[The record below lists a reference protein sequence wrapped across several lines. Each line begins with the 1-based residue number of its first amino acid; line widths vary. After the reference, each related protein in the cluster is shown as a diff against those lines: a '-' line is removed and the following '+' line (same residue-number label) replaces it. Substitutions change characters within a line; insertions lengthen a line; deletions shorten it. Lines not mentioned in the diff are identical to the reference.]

1 MPRYDAV
8 IFDLFGTLVH
18 TVTPTAYAE
27 MLDEL
32 SALLGVS
39 HGEFTTQWR
48 STIEERESGALGD
61 IAGVLR
67 WTAVAARGA
76 PSSDQIASAADRWLS
91 IAGGWLEARVNAR
104 EVLSAVRGAGLR
116 VGLLS
121 NCSAE
126 VPALWP
132 GATLG
137 DLFDATVFSCEV
149 GAMKPDRKVYDA
161 ACDALDVRPERCMFV
176 GDGGA
181 RELTGAAALGMEA
194 VLLRVPGEE
203 HTWFDANYRQDALE
217 WPGTTVGDLSEL
229 LPLLSSA
236 TR

>member
-1 MPRYDAV
+1 MRYDAV

-18 TVTPTAYAE
+18 TVTPDAYAA

-32 SALLGVS
+32 AGVLGVS
-39 HGEFTTQWR
+39 PEAFTIQWR

-61 IAGVLR
+61 ADGVLR
-67 WTAVAARGA
+67 TTASALGFT
-76 PSSDQIASAADRWLS
+76 PSRDQIARAKERWLS
-91 IAGGWLEARVNAR
+91 IASGWLVPRENAR
-104 EVLSAVRGAGLR
+104 DTLKEIHGSGMR

-126 VPALWP
+126 VPPLWA
-132 GATLG
+132 GGKLG
-137 DLFDATVFSCEV
+137 DLFDAAVFSCEV
-149 GAMKPDRKVYDA
+149 GAMKPDRRAYHAV
-161 ACDALDVRPERCMFV
+161 CGMLNVRPERCMFV

-203 HTWFDANYRQDALE
+203 HTWFDTNYRQDALE
-217 WPGTTVGDLSEL
+217 WAGTMVGDLSEL
-229 LPLLSSA
+229 PPLL
-236 TR
+236 

>member
-1 MPRYDAV
+1 MARYDAV

-18 TVTPTAYAE
+18 TVTPDDYGA
-27 MLDEL
+27 MLGEL
-32 SALLGVS
+32 SEILGVS
-39 HGEFTTQWR
+39 HGYFTRRWR
-48 STIEERESGALGD
+48 ATIDERESGALGD

-67 WTAVAARGA
+67 TTAGAVGGTPSDEQVATAAERWMA
-76 PSSDQIASAADRWLS
+76 IAS
-91 IAGGWLEARVNAR
+91 GWLVARDNAR
-104 EVLSAVRGAGLR
+104 DVLGRVRETGAR

-126 VPALWP
+126 VPPLWP
-132 GATLG
+132 NGTLG
-137 DLFDATVFSCEV
+137 DLFDHTVFSCEV

-161 ACDALDVRPERCMFV
+161 ACDGLGVRPERCMFV

-181 RELTGAAALGMEA
+181 RELTGAAALGMEG

-217 WPGTTVGDLSEL
+217 WPGTVVSDLSEL
-229 LPLLSSA
+229 LPLL
-236 TR
+236 

>member
-18 TVTPTAYAE
+18 TVTPDAYSA
-27 MLDEL
+27 MLGEL
-32 SALLGVS
+32 SALLGVP
-39 HGEFTTQWR
+39 HDTFTRRWR
-48 STIEERESGALGD
+48 ATIEERESGELGD

-67 WTAVAARGA
+67 STASAVGGTPTVDQVAGA
-76 PSSDQIASAADRWLS
+76 AERWMAIAS
-91 IAGGWLEARVNAR
+91 GWLVARDNAR
-104 EVLSAVRGAGLR
+104 EVLGKVRESGSL

-126 VPALWP
+126 VPPLWP
-132 GATLG
+132 GGTLG

-161 ACDALDVRPERCMFV
+161 ACERLGVQAERCMFV

-194 VLLRVPGEE
+194 VLLRAPGEG

-217 WPGTTVGDLSEL
+217 WAGTVVTDLSEL
-229 LPLLSSA
+229 LPLL
-236 TR
+236 